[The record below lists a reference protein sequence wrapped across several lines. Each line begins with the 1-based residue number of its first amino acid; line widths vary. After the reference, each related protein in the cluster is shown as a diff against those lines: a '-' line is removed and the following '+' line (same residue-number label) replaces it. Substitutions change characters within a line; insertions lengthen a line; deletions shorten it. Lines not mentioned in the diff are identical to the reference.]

1 MRHSS
6 FSRFPFI
13 YLEFPSAE
21 VASSLIS
28 RSVLLDVFI
37 EIISEAGNYSDLVKD
52 VNHELLAK
60 HNDPELRILFEVDP
74 YNSHL
79 AH

>member
-1 MRHSS
+1 M
-6 FSRFPFI
+6 
-13 YLEFPSAE
+13 
-21 VASSLIS
+21 
-28 RSVLLDVFI
+28 DVFI
-37 EIISEAGNYSDLVKD
+37 EIISEADNYKDLVKN
-52 VNHELLAK
+52 VNHELLAI